1 MLLLSIL
8 PSIILLVV
16 VWKGDR
22 YEKEPP
28 GLLIKLFLLGSLTTI
43 SAFIIEF
50 LFENV
55 ILSFMNQQGI
65 LFALIDNFLVVAVV
79 EEAGKYFVLKK
90 VTWKHPAFNFTF
102 DAVVYAVAVSLG
114 FATLENILYLIDG
127 SVFLALSRALFSVP
141 GHFIDALYMGYYY
154 GLARFSDAYNDDKLT
169 KINLRLAFWVPVLI
183 HGFYDFCLSTE
194 YGIFILIFLI
204 FEAVLTFFA
213 VSKFLKLSKIVA
225 PIPGSSYSEMTS
237 PAGAVSPA
245 GAISPA
251 GAVSSA
257 GPVLPAG
264 AVSVSPAGAVV
275 PGAPAAQSVEPVIR
289 ASICNGEQV
298 AGFRDTRT
306 GRFEEVMYIR
316 NQSDLE
322 AFKAEYGIVGE
333 IKKEY

>member
-65 LFALIDNFLVVAVV
+65 LFALIDNFLVVAVA

-213 VSKFLKLSKIVA
+213 VRKFLKLSRIVA

-245 GAISPA
+245 GAISA
-251 GAVSSA
+251 SS
-257 GPVLPAG
+257 
-264 AVSVSPAGAVV
+264 AGAVV

>member
-1 MLLLSIL
+1 MLLLSIF

-65 LFALIDNFLVVAVV
+65 LFALIDNFLVVAVA

-154 GLARFSDAYNDDKLT
+154 GLARFSDAYNDDRLK
-169 KINLRLAFWVPVLI
+169 KGNLRLAFWVPVLI

-194 YGIFILIFLI
+194 YGIFILVFLI

-213 VSKFLKLSKIVA
+213 VRKFLKLSKIVA
-225 PIPGSSYSEMTS
+225 PIPGSSYSEMT
-237 PAGAVSPA
+237 
-245 GAISPA
+245 
-251 GAVSSA
+251 
-257 GPVLPAG
+257 
-264 AVSVSPAGAVV
+264 SPAGAVV

>member
-8 PSIILLVV
+8 PSIILLIV

-43 SAFIIEF
+43 SAFIIEY
-50 LFENV
+50 LFGNV

-65 LFALIDNFLVVAVV
+65 LFALIDNFLVVAVA

-90 VTWKHPAFNFTF
+90 VTWKHPALNFTF

-154 GLARFSDAYNDDKLT
+154 GLARFSDAYNDDRLK
-169 KINLRLAFWVPVLI
+169 KGNLRLAFWVPVLI
-183 HGFYDFCLSTE
+183 HGFYDFCLNTE

-213 VSKFLKLSKIVA
+213 VRKFLKLSRIVA

-237 PAGAVSPA
+237 PAGAVSSAGPVSPA
-245 GAISPA
+245 GAISA
-251 GAVSSA
+251 
-257 GPVLPAG
+257 
-264 AVSVSPAGAVV
+264 SPAGAVV

>member
-154 GLARFSDAYNDDKLT
+154 GLARFSDAYNDDRLK
-169 KINLRLAFWVPVLI
+169 KGNLRLAFWVPVLI

-213 VSKFLKLSKIVA
+213 VRKFLKLSRIVA

-237 PAGAVSPA
+237 
-245 GAISPA
+245 
-251 GAVSSA
+251 
-257 GPVLPAG
+257 PAG

>member
-22 YEKEPP
+22 YEKEPH

-65 LFALIDNFLVVAVV
+65 LFALIDNFLVVAVA

-154 GLARFSDAYNDDKLT
+154 GLARFSDAYNDDRLT

-213 VSKFLKLSKIVA
+213 VRKFLKLSRIVA

-237 PAGAVSPA
+237 PAAANLPA

-251 GAVSSA
+251 GAVSA
-257 GPVLPAG
+257 
-264 AVSVSPAGAVV
+264 SPAGAVV
-275 PGAPAAQSVEPVIR
+275 PGTPAAQSVEPVIR

>member
-22 YEKEPP
+22 YEKEPH

-65 LFALIDNFLVVAVV
+65 LFALIDNFLVVAVA

-154 GLARFSDAYNDDKLT
+154 GLARFSDAYNDDRLK
-169 KINLRLAFWVPVLI
+169 KGNLRLAFWVPVLI

-213 VSKFLKLSKIVA
+213 VRKFLKLSRIVA

-237 PAGAVSPA
+237 PAGAVSPTV
-245 GAISPA
+245 AISA
-251 GAVSSA
+251 SS
-257 GPVLPAG
+257 
-264 AVSVSPAGAVV
+264 AGAVV

>member
-65 LFALIDNFLVVAVV
+65 PFALIDNFLVVAVA

-102 DAVVYAVAVSLG
+102 DAVVYAVTVSLG

-141 GHFIDALYMGYYY
+141 GHFIDALFMGYYY
-154 GLARFSDAYNDDKLT
+154 GLARFSDAYNDDRLK
-169 KINLRLAFWVPVLI
+169 KGNLRLAFWVPVLI

-213 VSKFLKLSKIVA
+213 VRKFLKLSKIVA

-237 PAGAVSPA
+237 
-245 GAISPA
+245 
-251 GAVSSA
+251 
-257 GPVLPAG
+257 PAG

>member
-65 LFALIDNFLVVAVV
+65 LFALIDNFLVVAVA

-154 GLARFSDAYNDDKLT
+154 GLARFSDAYNDDRLT

-213 VSKFLKLSKIVA
+213 VRKFLKLSRIVA

-237 PAGAVSPA
+237 PAAANLPA

-251 GAVSSA
+251 GAVSA
-257 GPVLPAG
+257 
-264 AVSVSPAGAVV
+264 SPAGAVV
-275 PGAPAAQSVEPVIR
+275 PGTPAAQSVEPVIR

>member
-65 LFALIDNFLVVAVV
+65 LFALIDNFLVVAVA

-154 GLARFSDAYNDDKLT
+154 GLARFADAYNDDRLK
-169 KINLRLAFWVPVLI
+169 KVNLKLAFWVPVLI

-194 YGIFILIFLI
+194 YGIFILVFLI

-213 VSKFLKLSKIVA
+213 VRKFLKLSKIVA
-225 PIPGSSYSEMTS
+225 PIPGSSYSEMAS
-237 PAGAVSPA
+237 PAGAVSTAGPVSPA
-245 GAISPA
+245 GAISA
-251 GAVSSA
+251 
-257 GPVLPAG
+257 
-264 AVSVSPAGAVV
+264 SPAGAVV
-275 PGAPAAQSVEPVIR
+275 PGAPAAQPVEPVIR

>member
-1 MLLLSIL
+1 
-8 PSIILLVV
+8 
-16 VWKGDR
+16 
-22 YEKEPP
+22 
-28 GLLIKLFLLGSLTTI
+28 
-43 SAFIIEF
+43 
-50 LFENV
+50 
-55 ILSFMNQQGI
+55 
-65 LFALIDNFLVVAVV
+65 
-79 EEAGKYFVLKK
+79 
-90 VTWKHPAFNFTF
+90 
-102 DAVVYAVAVSLG
+102 
-114 FATLENILYLIDG
+114 
-127 SVFLALSRALFSVP
+127 
-141 GHFIDALYMGYYY
+141 MGYYY
-154 GLARFSDAYNDDKLT
+154 GLARFADAYNDDRLK
-169 KINLRLAFWVPVLI
+169 KGNLRLAFWVPVLI

-204 FEAVLTFFA
+204 FEAVLTVFA
-213 VSKFLKLSKIVA
+213 VRKFLKLSRIVA
-225 PIPGSSYSEMTS
+225 PIPGSSYSEMT
-237 PAGAVSPA
+237 SPA

-264 AVSVSPAGAVV
+264 TVSTAGPVSPAGAISASSAGAVV

>member
-65 LFALIDNFLVVAVV
+65 LFALIDNFLVVAVA

-154 GLARFSDAYNDDKLT
+154 GLARFSDAYNDDRLT

-194 YGIFILIFLI
+194 YGIFILVFLI

-213 VSKFLKLSKIVA
+213 VRKFLKLSKIVA

-237 PAGAVSPA
+237 PAAANLPA

-251 GAVSSA
+251 GAVSA
-257 GPVLPAG
+257 
-264 AVSVSPAGAVV
+264 SPAGAVV

>member
-22 YEKEPP
+22 YEKEPH

-65 LFALIDNFLVVAVV
+65 LFALIDNFLVVAVA

-154 GLARFSDAYNDDKLT
+154 GLARFSDAYNDDRLK
-169 KINLRLAFWVPVLI
+169 KGNLRLAFWVPVLI

-194 YGIFILIFLI
+194 YGIFILVFLI

-213 VSKFLKLSKIVA
+213 VRKFLKLSRIVA

-245 GAISPA
+245 GAISA
-251 GAVSSA
+251 
-257 GPVLPAG
+257 
-264 AVSVSPAGAVV
+264 SPAGAVV